1 MVNGEFVVGEID
13 TTLLTLNSAIVV
25 VTAVALLI
33 VTKGRL
39 GYPTSEKERKSLSV
53 QV

>member
-1 MVNGEFVVGEID
+1 MTIQTEKNKKI
-13 TTLLTLNSAIVV
+13 
-25 VTAVALLI
+25 VTAVALII

-39 GYPTSEKERKSLSV
+39 DYPTSEKECERPSV